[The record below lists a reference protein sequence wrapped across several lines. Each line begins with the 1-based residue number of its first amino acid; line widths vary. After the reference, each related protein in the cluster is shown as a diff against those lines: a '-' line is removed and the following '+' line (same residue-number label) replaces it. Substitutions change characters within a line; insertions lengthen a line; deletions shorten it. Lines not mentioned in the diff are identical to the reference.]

1 MGAAEEAAGVA
12 ALLKE
17 WKERSGY
24 SYGVLAKRLHMST
37 STLHRYCNGDAVPTE
52 YAPLERL
59 ARLCRATP
67 DELVEL
73 HRRWIL
79 ADEARRRER
88 DRRQGGGDAGAAV
101 GVNGE
106 RAARSG
112 PVTAPGNAS
121 VPRASAPRT
130 EPAPGPDA
138 GGAAVVRGTGAG
150 HGTKT
155 EHTAG
160 SGAGARPEAAA
171 GTSAQPVVASHSR
184 PDAGSGADSRPETD
198 AETEAGPGAAPPTA
212 SADAATTS
220 VSTTAAVSGTTPA
233 SEPDAGEVAEVTP
246 EGRPVRRRPPTG
258 NRRRM
263 ASAAGIAVAAV
274 AASAALVAG
283 LVADGGGDRK
293 AASGAAVTRTKGGST
308 PTTPSGGRSGSASAK
323 PHGAGSMSPTPT
335 WSHTPG
341 GRTSGRSGDRAT
353 SPDAADRDGLPV
365 SVDVRPY
372 TWEDPCSQ
380 RYLVDRAPG
389 EMPPPPPEQDARG
402 WIAAL
407 GAVSA
412 DSQRVQM
419 SVQGVGGKTVV
430 LHALRVRVVGSAAP
444 PAWTAYSMGVGC
456 GGGIKPKSLSV
467 ALDAAQPRITP
478 QNGQPDFPYKTS
490 ESDPEVFQVIARAGS
505 RDVRWYMELEWSS
518 GNRHGTLRID
528 DNGEPFHTSG
538 MAGRPQYDYPLGGSK
553 WIPAPKENG

>member
-17 WKERSGY
+17 WKDRSGY

-88 DRRQGGGDAGAAV
+88 DRKQGGGNAAV
-101 GVNGE
+101 VGAGGE
-106 RAARSG
+106 RGAESGAVTAPGTDSG
-112 PVTAPGNAS
+112 PVTAP
-121 VPRASAPRT
+121 RT
-130 EPAPGPDA
+130 DSEHESGP
-138 GGAAVVRGTGAG
+138 
-150 HGTKT
+150 
-155 EHTAG
+155 EC
-160 SGAGARPEAAA
+160 GAGAKFEPESETEVRSGLDTGSPTAPVAELA
-171 GTSAQPVVASHSR
+171 TSASASPAPPIS
-184 PDAGSGADSRPETD
+184 PPISASGPGQDAEQAPETRS
-198 AETEAGPGAAPPTA
+198 GPQM
-212 SADAATTS
+212 
-220 VSTTAAVSGTTPA
+220 TPA
-233 SEPDAGEVAEVTP
+233 G
-246 EGRPVRRRPPTG
+246 GRRRI
-258 NRRRM
+258 
-263 ASAAGIAVAAV
+263 ALAAGIAAAV

-283 LVADGGGDRK
+283 LASSGGGDGRK
-293 AASGAAVTRTKGGST
+293 AAAGAATTTKSGSK
-308 PTTPSGGRSGSASAK
+308 PTKTGGGRSASASAK
-323 PHGAGSMSPTPT
+323 PPA
-335 WSHTPG
+335 PG
-341 GRTSGRSGDRAT
+341 GASPAPSSSRTPSGKVSGGVGDRAT
-353 SPDAADRDGLPV
+353 GPGTVDRAGLPV

-372 TWEDPCSQ
+372 SWEDPCSQ
-380 RYLVDRAPG
+380 RYLVDRDPG
-389 EMPPPPPEQDARG
+389 EMPPPPAEQDARG
-402 WIAAL
+402 WISAL

-412 DSQRVQM
+412 DSQLVQV
-419 SVQGVGGKTVV
+419 SVQGAGDETVV
-430 LHALRVRVVGSAAP
+430 LHALRVRVVGSSAP
-444 PAWTAYSMGVGC
+444 PAWNAYSMGVGC
-456 GGGIKPKSLSV
+456 GGGITPKVFGVS
-467 ALDAAQPRITP
+467 LDAAQPRIAP
-478 QNGQPDFPYKTS
+478 QNGQRDFPYKAS
-490 ESDPEVFQVIARAGS
+490 ERDPEVFKVIARAGA

>member
-17 WKERSGY
+17 WKDRSGY

-88 DRRQGGGDAGAAV
+88 DRRQGGGAAAV
-101 GVNGE
+101 TGAGGE
-106 RAARSG
+106 RGAESGVVTAPGAESG
-112 PVTAPGNAS
+112 PVTTPGTDS
-121 VPRASAPRT
+121 GHES
-130 EPAPGPDA
+130 EP
-138 GGAAVVRGTGAG
+138 
-150 HGTKT
+150 
-155 EHTAG
+155 EC
-160 SGAGARPEAAA
+160 GAGAKPE
-171 GTSAQPVVASHSR
+171 
-184 PDAGSGADSRPETD
+184 PEV
-198 AETEAGPGAAPPTA
+198 ETEAESGTATVPPTA
-212 SADAATTS
+212 
-220 VSTTAAVSGTTPA
+220 P
-233 SEPDAGEVAEVTP
+233 VAELATSASASPAPPISPPVSASGPGQDAEQAP
-246 EGRPVRRRPPTG
+246 EGRSVPKVTPAGGRRRI
-258 NRRRM
+258 
-263 ASAAGIAVAAV
+263 ALAAGIAAAAV

-283 LVADGGGDRK
+283 LASSDGGDGRE
-293 AASGAAVTRTKGGST
+293 AAAGAGTTTKSGSKPTKTG
-308 PTTPSGGRSGSASAK
+308 GGRSASASAK
-323 PHGAGSMSPTPT
+323 PPAEDGASSSP
-335 WSHTPG
+335 SSSRTPG
-341 GRTSGRSGDRAT
+341 GKASGGAGDRAT
-353 SPDAADRDGLPV
+353 GPGTVDRAGLPV

-372 TWEDPCSQ
+372 SWEDPCSQ
-380 RYLVDRAPG
+380 RYLVDRDPG
-389 EMPPPPPEQDARG
+389 EMPPPPAEQVARG
-402 WIAAL
+402 WISAL

-412 DSQRVQM
+412 DSQLIQL
-419 SVQGVGGKTVV
+419 SVQGAGDETVV
-430 LHALRVRVVGSAAP
+430 LHALRVRVVGSSAP
-444 PAWTAYSMGVGC
+444 PAWNAYSMGVGC
-456 GGGIKPKSLSV
+456 GGGITPKVFGVS
-467 ALDAAQPRITP
+467 LDAAQPRIAP
-478 QNGQPDFPYKTS
+478 QNGQRDFPYKVS
-490 ESDPEVFQVIARAGS
+490 ERDPEVFKVIARAGG

>member
-17 WKERSGY
+17 WKDRSGY

-88 DRRQGGGDAGAAV
+88 DRRQGGGGAAV
-101 GVNGE
+101 VGAGGE
-106 RAARSG
+106 RGAESG
-112 PVTAPGNAS
+112 AVTAPG
-121 VPRASAPRT
+121 VESAPVT
-130 EPAPGPDA
+130 TAGTDAEPEFEPEVEPGP
-138 GGAAVVRGTGAG
+138 
-150 HGTKT
+150 
-155 EHTAG
+155 EC
-160 SGAGARPEAAA
+160 GAGAKPA
-171 GTSAQPVVASHSR
+171 
-184 PDAGSGADSRPETD
+184 PD
-198 AETEAGPGAAPPTA
+198 TESEVESGPGTAPPTA
-212 SADAATTS
+212 PVAAPATSASASPAPPLSTS
-220 VSTTAAVSGTTPA
+220 GP
-233 SEPDAGEVAEVTP
+233 GQNAELAP
-246 EGRPVRRRPPTG
+246 EGRSVPQMTPAGGRRRI
-258 NRRRM
+258 
-263 ASAAGIAVAAV
+263 ALAAGIAAAAV

-283 LVADGGGDRK
+283 LASSGGGDGRE
-293 AASGAAVTRTKGGST
+293 AAAGAATTTKSGSKPAKT
-308 PTTPSGGRSGSASAK
+308 GGGRSASASAK
-323 PHGAGSMSPTPT
+323 PPAEDGASSSPSP
-335 WSHTPG
+335 SSSRTPG
-341 GRTSGRSGDRAT
+341 GKASGGAGDRAT
-353 SPDAADRDGLPV
+353 GPGTVDRAGLPV

-380 RYLVDRAPG
+380 RYLVDRDPG
-389 EMPPPPPEQDARG
+389 EMPPPPAEQVARG
-402 WIAAL
+402 WISAL

-412 DSQRVQM
+412 DSQLVQL
-419 SVQGVGGKTVV
+419 SVQGAGDETVV
-430 LHALRVRVVGSAAP
+430 LHALRVRVVGSSAP
-444 PAWTAYSMGVGC
+444 PAWNAYSMGVGC
-456 GGGIKPKSLSV
+456 GGGITPKVFGVS
-467 ALDAAQPRITP
+467 LDAAQPRIAP
-478 QNGQPDFPYKTS
+478 QNGQRDFPYKVS
-490 ESDPEVFQVIARAGS
+490 ERDPEVFKVVARAGG

-538 MAGRPQYDYPLGGSK
+538 LAGRPQYDYPLGGSK

>member
-17 WKERSGY
+17 WKDRSGY

-88 DRRQGGGDAGAAV
+88 DRRQGGGAAAVAGA
-101 GVNGE
+101 GGE
-106 RAARSG
+106 RAAESEPDTGSGLATVPPTAPVAELATSVSASPATPISTSISPPLSASG
-112 PVTAPGNAS
+112 PGQDAEQAAEGQS
-121 VPRASAPRT
+121 VPRVTP
-130 EPAPGPDA
+130 
-138 GGAAVVRGTGAG
+138 
-150 HGTKT
+150 
-155 EHTAG
+155 AG
-160 SGAGARPEAAA
+160 S
-171 GTSAQPVVASHSR
+171 
-184 PDAGSGADSRPETD
+184 
-198 AETEAGPGAAPPTA
+198 
-212 SADAATTS
+212 
-220 VSTTAAVSGTTPA
+220 
-233 SEPDAGEVAEVTP
+233 
-246 EGRPVRRRPPTG
+246 RRRI
-258 NRRRM
+258 
-263 ASAAGIAVAAV
+263 ALAAGIAAAAV

-283 LVADGGGDRK
+283 LASSGGGDGRET
-293 AASGAAVTRTKGGST
+293 AAGAATTTKSGSK
-308 PTTPSGGRSGSASAK
+308 PTKTGGGRSASASAK
-323 PHGAGSMSPTPT
+323 PPAEDGASPSP
-335 WSHTPG
+335 SPSSSPSRTPG
-341 GRTSGRSGDRAT
+341 GKASGGAGDRST
-353 SPDAADRDGLPV
+353 GPGTVDRAGLPV

-372 TWEDPCSQ
+372 SWEDPCSQ
-380 RYLVDRAPG
+380 RYLVDRDPD
-389 EMPPPPPEQDARG
+389 EMPPPPAEQVARG
-402 WIAAL
+402 WISAL

-412 DSQRVQM
+412 DSQLVQL
-419 SVQGVGGKTVV
+419 SVQGAGDETVV
-430 LHALRVRVVGSAAP
+430 LHALRVRVVGSSAP
-444 PAWTAYSMGVGC
+444 PAWNAYSMGVGC
-456 GGGIKPKSLSV
+456 GGGITPKVFGVS
-467 ALDAAQPRITP
+467 LDAAQPRIAP
-478 QNGQPDFPYKTS
+478 QNGQRDFPYKVS
-490 ESDPEVFQVIARAGS
+490 ERDPEVFKVIARAGA

>member
-17 WKERSGY
+17 WKDRSGY

-88 DRRQGGGDAGAAV
+88 DRRQGGGAAAVAGA
-101 GVNGE
+101 GGE
-106 RAARSG
+106 R
-112 PVTAPGNAS
+112 
-121 VPRASAPRT
+121 
-130 EPAPGPDA
+130 E
-138 GGAAVVRGTGAG
+138 
-150 HGTKT
+150 
-155 EHTAG
+155 AG
-160 SGAGARPEAAA
+160 SGAVTASGAESEPVTMAGADSESETEPECGSAAKSEPEAE
-171 GTSAQPVVASHSR
+171 PE
-184 PDAGSGADSRPETD
+184 AGSGLATVPPAAPAAELATSASASPAPPISTPISPPISPALSASGPGQD
-198 AETEAGPGAAPPTA
+198 AEQATEGQ
-212 SADAATTS
+212 S
-220 VSTTAAVSGTTPA
+220 VPQVTPA
-233 SEPDAGEVAEVTP
+233 G
-246 EGRPVRRRPPTG
+246 GRRRI
-258 NRRRM
+258 
-263 ASAAGIAVAAV
+263 ALAAGIAAAAV

-283 LVADGGGDRK
+283 LASSGGGDGRE
-293 AASGAAVTRTKGGST
+293 AAAGAATTTKSGSKPAKT
-308 PTTPSGGRSGSASAK
+308 GGGRPASASAK
-323 PHGAGSMSPTPT
+323 PPAEDGASPSPSPSSSRTPAGKA
-335 WSHTPG
+335 SG
-341 GRTSGRSGDRAT
+341 GAGDRAT
-353 SPDAADRDGLPV
+353 GPGTVDRTGLPV

-372 TWEDPCSQ
+372 SWEDPCSQ
-380 RYLVDRAPG
+380 RYLVDRDPG
-389 EMPPPPPEQDARG
+389 EMPPPPAEQVARG
-402 WIAAL
+402 WISAL

-412 DSQRVQM
+412 DSQLVQL
-419 SVQGVGGKTVV
+419 SVQGAGDETVV
-430 LHALRVRVVGSAAP
+430 LHALRVRVVGSSAP
-444 PAWTAYSMGVGC
+444 PAWNAYSMGVGC
-456 GGGIKPKSLSV
+456 GGGITPKVFGVS
-467 ALDAAQPRITP
+467 LDAAQPRIAP
-478 QNGQPDFPYKTS
+478 QNGQRDFPYKVS
-490 ESDPEVFQVIARAGS
+490 ERDPEVFKVIARAGA